1 MGHLVSYSI
10 PYLHSEI
17 INTVLNKNNKKKK
30 TKKKQRIEKTSLF
43 PLLMYKSAR
52 GQKWVDKD
60 EKETESYSFF
70 FQRFLFNKKKKKNTK
85 KCRRFLCVFGARL
98 LPPPSIRIASVAG
111 LTVAAVLT
119 EISREKARVQ
129 NVSFGGSPR
138 ELSTQK

>member
-1 MGHLVSYSI
+1 MGYQ
-10 PYLHSEI
+10 HSF
-17 INTVLNKNNKKKK
+17 KQKQQKKK
-30 TKKKQRIEKTSLF
+30 TKKKKKIEKTRLF

-70 FQRFLFNKKKKKNTK
+70 FFRDFYLTNKK

-138 ELSTQK
+138 ELS

>member
-1 MGHLVSYSI
+1 
-10 PYLHSEI
+10 
-17 INTVLNKNNKKKK
+17 
-30 TKKKQRIEKTSLF
+30 
-43 PLLMYKSAR
+43 MYKSAR

-70 FQRFLFNKKKKKNTK
+70 FFRDFYLTKKKKKKKKKNTK

-138 ELSTQK
+138 ELSTQKKKKT